1 MSNYRAADA
10 KTQWFQD
17 NFPGDT
23 MNIKPSNLVLVFHT
37 TEGTTWPGYEGGAT
51 APNYTG
57 QPPLGDPDKD
67 NFRRGAWR
75 AHFPDEKSARAL
87 KNLPGGVETNTLNA
101 IQVELIGTCAP
112 INAKRWGRTSSTR
125 IAGRDYVYWPDA
137 TPRQLRWAARLVAD
151 LHRRHG
157 LALKAPRK
165 FLPYPDS
172 YGKNG
177 VRLNNAQWMDTV
189 GVIGHQH
196 VPENDHGDPGAL
208 DVPEILRIA
217 RELIEKRG
225 R

>member
-1 MSNYRAADA
+1 MSNYRAADS

-17 NFPGDT
+17 NFPGST
-23 MNIKPSNLVLVFHT
+23 MNIKPSNLVLVIHT
-37 TEGTTWPGYEGGAT
+37 TETTGWPGYEGGAT

-57 QPPLGDPDKD
+57 LPPLGEPNHDG
-67 NFRRGAWR
+67 FRKGAYR

-101 IQVELIGTCAP
+101 IQLELIGSCDP
-112 INAKRWGRTSSTR
+112 KNASRWGRTSRSNL
-125 IAGRDYVYWPDA
+125 AGKQYVYWPEA
-137 TPRQLRWAARLVAD
+137 SPRQLLWVARFVAD

-165 FLPYPDS
+165 FLPYPAS
-172 YGKNG
+172 YGANG
-177 VRLNNAQWMDTV
+177 VRLTNSQWMNTV

-196 VPENDHGDPGAL
+196 VPENSHGDPGNL
-208 DVPEILRIA
+208 NVEEILRLA
-217 RELIEKRG
+217 RGLVTKG